1 MNTFELTRAAGRLA
15 MALEDNGGAL
25 TEEGEAT
32 LDAFIDQSGDKLSA
46 LFFVKKAAEAKVAEA
61 KELEA
66 IFKAQKAKHQNT
78 VKRVKALT
86 TTLLKAREELGEPTK
101 VAAAWGS
108 VWLVTKETPIVL
120 DVAALEE
127 KFKSKTITWK
137 ADLKAIKDAMKIGA
151 VEGVTKTTTHHATW
165 RSL

>member
-1 MNTFELTRAAGRLA
+1 MNTYELTRAAGQLA

-32 LDAFIDQSGDKLSA
+32 LDAFLEQSGDKLSA
-46 LFFVKKAAEAKVAEA
+46 LFFVKKAAEVKAAEA

-86 TTLLKAREELGEPTK
+86 ATLLKARQELGEPTK

-108 VWLVTKETPIVL
+108 VWLVTKEAPTVL
-120 DVAALEE
+120 DVEALED
-127 KFKSKTITWK
+127 KFKTKTVTWK
-137 ADLKAIKDAMKIGA
+137 ADLKAIKEALKAGA

-165 RSL
+165 RSQ